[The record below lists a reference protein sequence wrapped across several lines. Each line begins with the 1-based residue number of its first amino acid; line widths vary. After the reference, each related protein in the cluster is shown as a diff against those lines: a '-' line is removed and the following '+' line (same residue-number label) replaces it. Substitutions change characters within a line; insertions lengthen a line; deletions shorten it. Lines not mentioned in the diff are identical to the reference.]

1 MSEFND
7 SSLIRMDIL
16 LNMLACQQGERV
28 TNKPKGKP
36 KKAAGQKKN
45 VVSQNER
52 EKEGSE

>member
-1 MSEFND
+1 
-7 SSLIRMDIL
+7 
-16 LNMLACQQGERV
+16 MLACQQGERV